1 MILPHDANPG
11 RMEFSERTVWQ
22 LNWKRNA
29 GYDRVGAVV
38 AKKNRAPVWG
48 AVLLLDQM
56 MQLCQSHLAAFA
68 WASALPKG
76 RW

>member
-1 MILPHDANPG
+1 MRTSPDQMNTTA
-11 RMEFSERTVWQ
+11 SERLATKLITQ
-22 LNWKRNA
+22 RKYSGDGRS
-29 GYDRVGAVV
+29 
-38 AKKNRAPVWG
+38 KKEWG

>member
-1 MILPHDANPG
+1 MKLSRAD
-11 RMEFSERTVWQ
+11 RTDLSPRSLMTPTRTYATRIFLIV
-22 LNWKRNA
+22 
-29 GYDRVGAVV
+29 AVRFDE
-38 AKKNRAPVWG
+38 KNRAPVWG
-48 AVLLLDQM
+48 AVLLLNQM